1 MKAVPA
7 TQSHFRNTNQSSPR
21 SPTPTR
27 KNSDHL
33 SLSLLSVDAYCSP
46 SGRSSNNNNNH
57 PAVNVNVNNNNNPS
71 LISSPLVATSDL
83 FFATSQTNNTNIK
96 VTTNDQATRPVSPS
110 FLSIPPSSSSSS
122 STSQPSIF
130 ERCQTPMPSRISP
143 LPQPPSSL
151 STARRSSLANE
162 SPVGGGGGGGGHDGQ
177 GQAQGRSSPWK
188 NGWRQDV
195 ITNHFESALAGGSV
209 PMTPLAHPS
218 QHSHG
223 SSDQQTFHASRSGAV
238 DDEAT
243 SGELAQPH
251 QGVIMAYAGPGASF
265 SLSSRTASNNDEGAS
280 SSAGPRVS
288 DWSWVR
294 LTRFMRP
301 LVSQSLVSRLYSR
314 RPQFPNMGSSSWSV
328 VRYGTH
334 KQPPIFAL
342 LPKDYSKGQD
352 RRDRKGMAT
361 RSKKGIILS
370 THIAY

>member
-1 MKAVPA
+1 MKTVTMKAVPA
-7 TQSHFRNTNQSSPR
+7 AQSHFRNMNQSSPR
-21 SPTPTR
+21 PPTPTR

-33 SLSLLSVDAYCSP
+33 SLSLLSVDASCSP
-46 SGRSSNNNNNH
+46 SGHSSSSNNNNNH
-57 PAVNVNVNNNNNPS
+57 S
-71 LISSPLVATSDL
+71 STSSPLIATSDL

-110 FLSIPPSSSSSS
+110 FLSTPPSSSTS
-122 STSQPSIF
+122 STPSIF
-130 ERCQTPMPSRISP
+130 ERCQTPMPSRISS

-162 SPVGGGGGGGGHDGQ
+162 SPVGGVGGGGHDGQ

-195 ITNHFESALAGGSV
+195 ISNHFESALAGGSV
-209 PMTPLAHPS
+209 PMIPLA
-218 QHSHG
+218 QHSHEL
-223 SSDQQTFHASRSGAV
+223 SDQQIFQASRSGAA

-265 SLSSRTASNNDEGAS
+265 SLGTGMASNNDEGAS
-280 SSAGPRVS
+280 SSTGPRVS

-294 LTRFMRP
+294 LTHFMRP

-314 RPQFPNMGSSSWSV
+314 RPQFSNMGSSSWSI
-328 VRYGTH
+328 VRYGNINSH
-334 KQPPIFAL
+334 LFSLSFQRNI
-342 LPKDYSKGQD
+342 
-352 RRDRKGMAT
+352 RRERKGIAT
-361 RSKKGIILS
+361 RSKKGIALS
-370 THIAY
+370 TYTAY

>member
-1 MKAVPA
+1 MKTAAMKAVPA
-7 TQSHFRNTNQSSPR
+7 TQSHFRNMNQSSPR

-27 KNSDHL
+27 KNSDQL
-33 SLSLLSVDAYCSP
+33 SLSLLSVDASCSP
-46 SGRSSNNNNNH
+46 SGRSSSNNNNN
-57 PAVNVNVNNNNNPS
+57 NLS
-71 LISSPLVATSDL
+71 SISSPLVATSDL

-110 FLSIPPSSSSSS
+110 FLSTPPSSSSSTS
-122 STSQPSIF
+122 SQPSIF
-130 ERCQTPMPSRISP
+130 ERCQTPMPSWISS

-162 SPVGGGGGGGGHDGQ
+162 SPVGGGGGGHDGQ

-188 NGWRQDV
+188 NGWRKDI

-209 PMTPLAHPS
+209 PMTPLA

-223 SSDQQTFHASRSGAV
+223 LSDQQIFHASRSGAA

-265 SLSSRTASNNDEGAS
+265 SLSSGMASNNDEGAA
-280 SSAGPRVS
+280 SSAAPRVS

-314 RPQFPNMGSSSWSV
+314 RLQFSNMGSSSWSV
-328 VRYGTH
+328 VRYGRHT
-334 KQPPIFAL
+334 QPPLFAL
-342 LPKDYSKGQD
+342 FPKEYPKGQE
-352 RRDRKGMAT
+352 GIAT
-361 RSKKGIILS
+361 RSNKGIILS